1 MSYCLRGHT
10 QSDWCGR
17 CEWGSLPMEQQA
29 RAEAGVPIARL
40 PLVPSQSHAL
50 FPVSLWWTALWGTVP
65 CLGLPGGCAVPS
77 CGAECGGSHLPPIP
91 HSKPSRAVGGCTIP
105 WSSKAISSLTFLP
118 LRSCQRVQK
127 VFPTRLYL
135 VTKTAN
141 VNCFVCGVPS
151 CCVLGPLRPSVL
163 VEL

>member
-1 MSYCLRGHT
+1 MEGVSGALSPWSSRHVLRQGF
-10 QSDWCGR
+10 
-17 CEWGSLPMEQQA
+17 LLLA
-29 RAEAGVPIARL
+29 
-40 PLVPSQSHAL
+40 PSCS
-50 FPVSLWWTALWGTVP
+50 FTKPCPVP
-65 CLGLPGGCAVPS
+65 CLPVVNCSVGHSTMSRSAGGCAVPS

-151 CCVLGPLRPSVL
+151 CCVLGPLRPSVP